1 MKSMLKKGL
10 VVLFASLFVSGV
22 FAAQSDSA
30 NTTNQTEPH
39 ATQLVKKKHEL
50 CKKAMKCHTNKAG
63 KKGPGNRNEDKDACA
78 PGNGSIQG

>member
-1 MKSMLKKGL
+1 MLKKGL

-63 KKGPGNRNEDKDACA
+63 KKVCKKMCKKGHKHMKEAA
-78 PGNGSIQG
+78 H